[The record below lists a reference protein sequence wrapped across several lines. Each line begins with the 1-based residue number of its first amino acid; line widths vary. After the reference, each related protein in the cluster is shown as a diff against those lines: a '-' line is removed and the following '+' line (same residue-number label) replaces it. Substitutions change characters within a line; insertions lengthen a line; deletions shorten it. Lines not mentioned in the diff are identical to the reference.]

1 MTERKALNGKPYAR
15 NPQIRF
21 VEGEIASCTA
31 AIETE
36 GRNSPSIAQ
45 GLSSLRRVSCRRQPE
60 GRTSGCVTSRRENP
74 LFIQKQEKIV
84 TGRIAL
90 AGRSVSLLIV
100 MMSALCGSAEICNLN
115 ESGFGLTTPGLWV
128 TESGVECN
136 EITSSDVYVCKGKCL
151 TFRID
156 AYDGGTFPGGS
167 LVIGSADEM
176 GAGLISQKTGAALT
190 FPDYGIVECGGL
202 VLKNGVLA
210 VADAAGRY
218 DILKGKITVEATSAK
233 PFMIVDKRAYH
244 KSSGGFARVEINADF
259 RGAAGSAI
267 EFGSVFQHDVD
278 GLDDGNK
285 TTQTNTT
292 LLLTGTFN
300 NFYGTLTVTNKLQ
313 TASITTL
320 GALNS
325 YGSRLKLDTDS
336 VFSGKMVVNSGNVLE
351 CTTAGKEY
359 QIGVLELR
367 PGSVLLLNGSTTLD
381 SRKVPSSTSCASLR
395 VSGECRASGPVMVA
409 LPGCTALPDGKT
421 NRIEIL
427 TAASSSEINPDDFV
441 LVGCGTSNY
450 ETYHFVSS
458 RFVVESGVD
467 GAKTLFC
474 EFEPYAMLIASDST
488 AREPG
493 KVLYPSAIT
502 NDASWSSG
510 VAQDP
515 NVTYVVI
522 GLGSTAM
529 SLRSLRINENGTD
542 TCVFSGKRL
551 IIAKDGKL
559 YTDCGVFRSERNPL
573 RILDDGR
580 ILNMK
585 GNDLKFIGGIDLHR
599 GNALMYM
606 FNNLCDIDV
615 LTGSGTLVA
624 GKGQSST
631 KNYRGRYQ
639 LRNTE
644 EFMGTVLMQQDDP
657 PRSTEYQTLEV
668 CNNALGGT
676 LPEFNPAALCLTKQ
690 STLEVVESS
699 PTQRLENVVN
709 RGVFIDGEGRVQL
722 EEAHEYL
729 RIDWPISMNG
739 ELWKEGAGTL
749 VLGGECLFGSAGAAD
764 PSADTVADIHLKDGV
779 LAVASASAI
788 DGCRLSISNNTTL
801 AVAYSSDNNA
811 LLKYGLRNVKTAE
824 PFKLCDV
831 EGGKLPLAVDFS
843 GWGDTVPI
851 ALEVGLV
858 TVTNKE
864 DIVESVTSMM
874 PETVD
879 MLGVNS
885 FYKVKMSKAV
895 NSDENTV
902 TFKAALT
909 KVGFTVTV
917 R

>member
-1 MTERKALNGKPYAR
+1 M
-15 NPQIRF
+15 
-21 VEGEIASCTA
+21 
-31 AIETE
+31 
-36 GRNSPSIAQ
+36 
-45 GLSSLRRVSCRRQPE
+45 
-60 GRTSGCVTSRRENP
+60 
-74 LFIQKQEKIV
+74 QKQEKGV
-84 TGRIAL
+84 AGRIVL
-90 AGRSVSLLIV
+90 AGLLAFAGVCRAETYYLQKSGLGLVS
-100 MMSALCGSAEICNLN
+100 N
-115 ESGFGLTTPGLWV
+115 EVWKTSGD
-128 TESGVECN
+128 VECN
-136 EITSSDVYVCKGKCL
+136 EITSSDIYVCEGKCL

-218 DILKGKITVEATSAK
+218 DILKGKITVEATSAN
-233 PFMIVDKRAYH
+233 PFMIVDKRNYH

-267 EFGSVFQHDVD
+267 EFGSVFQHDVH

-320 GALNS
+320 GGLSS

-336 VFSGKMVVNSGNVLE
+336 VFSGKMVVNSGSVLE
-351 CTTAGKEY
+351 CATAGKEY
-359 QIGVLELR
+359 QIGELELR
-367 PGSVLLLNGSTTLD
+367 PGSVLVLNGSTVLD
-381 SRKVPSSTSCASLR
+381 SMKVPSSTSCASLR
-395 VSGECRASGPVMVA
+395 VSGECRAAGPVMVA

-441 LVGCGTSNY
+441 LAGCGTSNY
-450 ETYHFVSS
+450 ETYHLVPN

-467 GAKTLFC
+467 GSKTLFC
-474 EFEPYAMLIASDST
+474 EFEPYAMLIASDKT
-488 AREPG
+488 AQTSG
-493 KVLYPSAIT
+493 DYPSAIT
-502 NDASWSSG
+502 NGASWSSG
-510 VAQDP
+510 VAQAP
-515 NVTYVVI
+515 NVNYVVI

-529 SLRSLRINENGTD
+529 SLRSLRINENGID

-551 IIAKDGKL
+551 IIAKNGKL
-559 YTDCGVFRSERNPL
+559 YADCDVFKSEWNPL
-573 RILDDGR
+573 RILDGGK
-580 ILNMK
+580 ILSMQY
-585 GNDLKFIGGIDLHR
+585 GDVKFIGGVDLHR
-599 GNALMYM
+599 GDAAIYMYTND
-606 FNNLCDIDV
+606 FDIDV
-615 LTGSGTLVA
+615 LTGSGTLKA
-624 GKGQSST
+624 GCGSDNSR
-631 KNYRGRYQ
+631 NYSGRYY

-644 EFMGTVLMQQDDP
+644 GFMGILLMQQSNTP
-657 PRSTEYQTLEV
+657 TPTKYQKLSV
-668 CNNALGGT
+668 CNNALGGI
-676 LPEFNPAALCLTKQ
+676 LPEFNPAALCLTDQ
-690 STLEVVESS
+690 STLEVDEMS

-709 RGVFIDGEGRVQL
+709 RGVLIDGVGRVLL

-749 VLGGECLFGSAGAAD
+749 VLGGECLFGSAGASD
-764 PSADTVADIHLKDGV
+764 PSEDTVADIHLKEGV
-779 LAVASASAI
+779 LAIASVSAI
-788 DGCRLSISNNTTL
+788 DGCRLSISNGTSL
-801 AVAYSSDNNA
+801 AVSYSSGNNA
-811 LLKYGLRNVKTAE
+811 LLKYGLRNVKASE
-824 PFKLCDV
+824 PFVLCDV
-831 EGGKLPLAVDFS
+831 EGGKIPLTVDFS
-843 GWGDTVPI
+843 GWGDTIPA

-858 TVTNKE
+858 TVTNQE

>member
-1 MTERKALNGKPYAR
+1 MM
-15 NPQIRF
+15 
-21 VEGEIASCTA
+21 
-31 AIETE
+31 
-36 GRNSPSIAQ
+36 
-45 GLSSLRRVSCRRQPE
+45 
-60 GRTSGCVTSRRENP
+60 
-74 LFIQKQEKIV
+74 QKQEKGV
-84 TGRIAL
+84 AGRIVL
-90 AGRSVSLLIV
+90 AGLLAFAGVCRAETYYLQKSGLGLVS
-100 MMSALCGSAEICNLN
+100 N
-115 ESGFGLTTPGLWV
+115 EVWKTSG
-128 TESGVECN
+128 GVECN
-136 EITSSDVYVCKGKCL
+136 EITSSDVYVCEGKCL

-190 FPDYGIVECGGL
+190 FPNYGIVECGGL

-210 VADAAGRY
+210 VSDAAGRH
-218 DILKGKITVEATSAK
+218 DILKGKITVEATSAN

-267 EFGSVFQHDVD
+267 EFGSVFQHDVY

-292 LLLTGTFN
+292 LLLTGTFK
-300 NFYGTLTVTNKLQ
+300 NFYGTRTVTNNLQ

-320 GALNS
+320 GELRS
-325 YGSRLKLDTDS
+325 YGSRLKLDTDA
-336 VFSGKMVVNSGNVLE
+336 VFSGKMVVNSGSVLE
-351 CTTAGKEY
+351 CATAGKEY
-359 QIGVLELR
+359 QIGELELR

-395 VSGECRASGPVMVA
+395 VSGECRAAGPVMVA

-441 LVGCGTSNY
+441 LAGCGTSNY
-450 ETYHFVSS
+450 ETYHLVPN

-467 GAKTLFC
+467 GSKTLFC
-474 EFEPYAMLIASDST
+474 EFEPYAMLIASDKT
-488 AREPG
+488 AQTSG
-493 KVLYPSAIT
+493 DYPSAIT
-502 NDASWSSG
+502 NGASWSSG
-510 VAQDP
+510 VAQAP
-515 NVTYVVI
+515 NVNYVVI

-529 SLRSLRINENGTD
+529 SLRSLRINENGIN

-551 IIAKDGKL
+551 IIAKNGKL
-559 YTDCGVFRSERNPL
+559 YADCDVFKSEWNPL
-573 RILDDGR
+573 RILDGGK
-580 ILNMK
+580 ILSMQY
-585 GNDLKFIGGIDLHR
+585 GDVKFIGGVDLHR
-599 GNALMYM
+599 GDAAIYMYTND
-606 FNNLCDIDV
+606 FDIDV
-615 LTGSGTLVA
+615 LTGSGTLKA
-624 GKGQSST
+624 GCGSDNSR
-631 KNYRGRYQ
+631 NYSGRYY

-644 EFMGTVLMQQDDP
+644 GFMGILLMQQNNTP
-657 PRSTEYQTLEV
+657 TPTKYQKLSV
-668 CNNALGGT
+668 CNNALGGI
-676 LPEFNPAALCLTKQ
+676 LPEFNPAALCLTDQ
-690 STLEVVESS
+690 STLEVDEMS

-709 RGVFIDGEGRVQL
+709 RGVLIDGVGRVLL

-749 VLGGECLFGSAGAAD
+749 VLGGECLFGSAGASD
-764 PSADTVADIHLKDGV
+764 PSEDTVADIHLKEGV
-779 LAVASASAI
+779 LAIASVSAI
-788 DGCRLSISNNTTL
+788 DGCRLSISNGTSL
-801 AVAYSSDNNA
+801 AVSYSSGNNA
-811 LLKYGLRNVKTAE
+811 LLKYGLRNVKASE
-824 PFKLCDV
+824 PFVLCDV
-831 EGGKLPLAVDFS
+831 EGGKIPLTVDFS
-843 GWGDTVPI
+843 SWGDTIPA

-858 TVTNKE
+858 TVTNQA
-864 DIVESVTSMM
+864 DVVASVTSMM

-885 FYKVKMSKAV
+885 IYKVKMSKDV

>member
-21 VEGEIASCTA
+21 DEGEIASCTA

-45 GLSSLRRVSCRRQPE
+45 GLPSLRRVSCRRQPE
-60 GRTSGCVTSRRENP
+60 GRTSGCVTSRREAP
-74 LFIQKQEKIV
+74 LFIQKQEKGV
-84 TGRIAL
+84 AGRIVLAGLLAL
-90 AGRSVSLLIV
+90 AGVCRAETYYLDRTLDPDPKKLVWGLVS
-100 MMSALCGSAEICNLN
+100 N
-115 ESGFGLTTPGLWV
+115 EVWKTS
-128 TESGVECN
+128 SGVECT
-136 EITSSDVYVCKGKCL
+136 EITSSDVYVCAGKTL
-151 TFRID
+151 QFQID
-156 AYDGGTFPGGS
+156 KYEGGTFQGGS
-167 LVIGSADEM
+167 LVIGSDASA
-176 GAGLISQKTGAALT
+176 GAGMIAQARDKATLV
-190 FPDYGIVECGGL
+190 FPDYGTVECGGL
-202 VLKNGVLA
+202 VLKNGMLGIR
-210 VADAAGRY
+210 DAGGGTY
-218 DILKGKITVEATSAK
+218 DILKGKITLEATSAA
-233 PFMIVDKRAYH
+233 PFMIVDSRGD
-244 KSSGGFARVEINADF
+244 SSRTIEINADLQ
-259 RGAAGSAI
+259 GAVGSAM
-267 EFGSVFQHDVD
+267 EYGSVFQHNVD
-278 GLDDGNK
+278 GLAGDYKEGKGKK
-285 TTQTNTT
+285 T
-292 LLLTGTFN
+292 LVLSGAFDK
-300 NFYGTLTVTNKLQ
+300 FYGTLVVTNKLQ

-320 GALNS
+320 GALSS

-359 QIGVLELR
+359 QIGGLELR
-367 PGSVLLLNGSTTLD
+367 PGSVLLLNGSTELD

-409 LPGCTALPDGKT
+409 LPGCSVAANGKT

-467 GAKTLFC
+467 GFKTLFC

-488 AREPG
+488 ARKPG

-522 GLGSTAM
+522 GLGSNAM

-551 IIAKDGKL
+551 IIAKEGKL

-573 RILDDGR
+573 RILDGGR

-585 GNDLKFIGGIDLHR
+585 ENDLKFIGGIDLHR

-606 FNNLCDIDV
+606 FHNVCDIDV

-631 KNYRGRYQ
+631 DNYRGRYK

-690 STLEVVESS
+690 SALEVDEAS

-709 RGVFIDGEGRVQL
+709 RGVFVDGEGRVLL

-729 RIDWPISMNG
+729 RIDWPVSMNG

-749 VLGGECLFGSAGAAD
+749 VLGGECLFGSAGAED
-764 PSADTVADIHLKDGV
+764 PLEDTVADIHLKDGV

-801 AVAYSSDNNA
+801 AVAYSSDNSA

-824 PFKLCDV
+824 PFVLCDV

-858 TVTNKE
+858 TVTNQE
-864 DIVESVTSMM
+864 DIVASVTSMM

>member
-1 MTERKALNGKPYAR
+1 M
-15 NPQIRF
+15 
-21 VEGEIASCTA
+21 
-31 AIETE
+31 
-36 GRNSPSIAQ
+36 
-45 GLSSLRRVSCRRQPE
+45 
-60 GRTSGCVTSRRENP
+60 
-74 LFIQKQEKIV
+74 QKQEKGV
-84 TGRIAL
+84 AGRIVL
-90 AGRSVSLLIV
+90 AGLLAFAGVCRAETYYLQKSGLGLVS
-100 MMSALCGSAEICNLN
+100 N
-115 ESGFGLTTPGLWV
+115 EVWKTSG
-128 TESGVECN
+128 GVECN
-136 EITSSDVYVCKGKCL
+136 EITSSDIYVCKGKCL

-176 GAGLISQKTGAALT
+176 GVGLISQKTGAALT
-190 FPDYGIVECGGL
+190 FPNYGIVECGGL

-218 DILKGKITVEATSAK
+218 DILKGKITVEATSAN
-233 PFMIVDKRAYH
+233 PFMIVDKRTYH

-259 RGAAGSAI
+259 CGAAGSAI
-267 EFGSVFQHDVD
+267 EFGSVFQHNID
-278 GLDDGNK
+278 GLDGGNK

-300 NFYGTLTVTNKLQ
+300 NFYGTLAVTNKLQ

-320 GALNS
+320 GELSS

-351 CTTAGKEY
+351 CATAGKEY
-359 QIGVLELR
+359 QIGGLKLR

-395 VSGECRASGPVMVA
+395 ITGECQIDGPVMVA

-450 ETYHFVSS
+450 ETYHLVPN

-467 GAKTLFC
+467 GSKTLFC
-474 EFEPYAMLIASDST
+474 EFEPYAMLIASDKT
-488 AREPG
+488 AQTSG
-493 KVLYPSAIT
+493 DYPSAIT
-502 NDASWSSG
+502 NGASWSSG
-510 VAQDP
+510 VAQAP
-515 NVTYVVI
+515 NVNYVVI

-529 SLRSLRINENGTD
+529 SLRSLRINENGIN

-551 IIAKDGKL
+551 IIAKNGKL
-559 YTDCGVFRSERNPL
+559 YADCDVFKSEWNPL
-573 RILDDGR
+573 RILDGGK
-580 ILNMK
+580 ILSMQY
-585 GNDLKFIGGIDLHR
+585 GDVKFIGGVDLHR
-599 GNALMYM
+599 GDAAIYMYTND
-606 FNNLCDIDV
+606 FDIDV
-615 LTGSGTLVA
+615 LTGSGTLKA
-624 GKGQSST
+624 GCGSDNSR
-631 KNYRGRYQ
+631 NYSGRYY

-644 EFMGTVLMQQDDP
+644 GFMGILLMQQNNTP
-657 PRSTEYQTLEV
+657 TPTKYQKLSV
-668 CNNALGGT
+668 CNNALGGI
-676 LPEFNPAALCLTKQ
+676 LPEFNPAALCLTDQ
-690 STLEVVESS
+690 STLEVDEMS

-709 RGVFIDGEGRVQL
+709 RGVLIDGVGRVLL

-749 VLGGECLFGSAGAAD
+749 VLGGECLFGSVGASD
-764 PSADTVADIHLKDGV
+764 SSEDTVADIHLKEGV
-779 LAVASASAI
+779 LAIASVSAI
-788 DGCRLSISNNTTL
+788 DGCRLSISNGTTL
-801 AVAYSSDNNA
+801 AVAYSSGNSA

-824 PFKLCDV
+824 PFVLCDV
-831 EGGKLPLAVDFS
+831 EGGKIPLTVDFS
-843 GWGDTVPI
+843 GWGDTIPA

-858 TVTNKE
+858 TVTNQE

-885 FYKVKMSKAV
+885 FYKIKMSKAV

>member
-1 MTERKALNGKPYAR
+1 MTERKALNGKPYAK

-21 VEGEIASCTA
+21 DEGEIASCTA

-45 GLSSLRRVSCRRQPE
+45 GLPSLRRVSCRRQPE
-60 GRTSGCVTSRRENP
+60 GRTSGCVTSRLEAP

-100 MMSALCGSAEICNLN
+100 MMSTLCGSAEICNLN

-128 TESGVECN
+128 TESGVECS
-136 EITSSDVYVCKGKCL
+136 EIKPSDVYVCAGKTL
-151 TFRID
+151 QFQID
-156 AYDGGTFPGGS
+156 KYEGGTFQGGS
-167 LVIGSADEM
+167 LVIGSDASA
-176 GAGLISQKTGAALT
+176 GAGMIAQSRANATLV
-190 FPDYGIVECGGL
+190 FPDYGTVECGGL
-202 VLKNGVLA
+202 VLKNGMLGVR
-210 VADAAGRY
+210 DAGGGTY
-218 DILKGKITVEATSAK
+218 DILKGKITLEATSDM
-233 PFMIVDKRAYH
+233 PFMIVDSRGD
-244 KSSGGFARVEINADF
+244 SSRTIEINADLQ
-259 RGAAGSAI
+259 GAVGSAM
-267 EFGSVFQHDVD
+267 EYGSVFQHDVD
-278 GLDDGNK
+278 GLANGYKEGKGKK
-285 TTQTNTT
+285 T
-292 LLLTGTFN
+292 LVLSGTFDK
-300 NFYGTLTVTNKLQ
+300 FYGTLAVTNKLQ

-359 QIGVLELR
+359 QIGGLELR

-381 SRKVPSSTSCASLR
+381 SMNVPLSTSCASLR

-427 TAASSSEINPDDFV
+427 TAASSSELNPEDFV
-441 LVGCGTSNY
+441 LAGCETSNF
-450 ETYHFVSS
+450 EIRHLVPS
-458 RFVVESGVD
+458 RFVVESGAD
-467 GAKTLFC
+467 GSKTLFC
-474 EFEPYAMLIASDST
+474 EFEPYAILTASDST
-488 AREPG
+488 SQTSG
-493 KVLYPSAIT
+493 VYPSAIT
-502 NDASWSSG
+502 NGASWSSG
-510 VAQDP
+510 VAQAS
-515 NVTYVVI
+515 NVNYVVI

-529 SLRSLRINENGTD
+529 SLRSLRINENGTN

-551 IIAKDGKL
+551 IIAENGRL
-559 YTDCGVFRSERNPL
+559 YADCDVFKSKWNPL
-573 RILDDGR
+573 RILDGGR
-580 ILNMK
+580 IVSMK
-585 GNDLKFIGGIDLHR
+585 FGDVKFIGGIDLHR
-599 GNALMYM
+599 GNAAMYM
-606 FNNLCDIDV
+606 YTNVFDIDV
-615 LTGSGTLVA
+615 LTGSGTFVA
-624 GKGQSST
+624 GNGFD
-631 KNYRGRYQ
+631 KNKNFKGRYY

-644 EFMGTVLMQQDDP
+644 GFMGTLLMQQHNAP
-657 PRSTEYQTLEV
+657 TPTKYQILDV
-668 CNNALGGT
+668 CNNALGGA
-676 LPEFNPAALCLTKQ
+676 LPEFNPAALCLTDQ
-690 STLEVVESS
+690 SALGVFEAS

-801 AVAYSSDNNA
+801 AVAYSSGNSA

-824 PFKLCDV
+824 PFVLCDV

-864 DIVESVTSMM
+864 DIVESVTYMM

>member
-1 MTERKALNGKPYAR
+1 MTERKALNGKPYAK

-21 VEGEIASCTA
+21 DEGEIASCTA

-45 GLSSLRRVSCRRQPE
+45 GLPSLRRVSCRRQPE
-60 GRTSGCVTSRRENP
+60 GRTSGCVTSRREAP
-74 LFIQKQEKIV
+74 LFIQKQEKGV
-84 TGRIAL
+84 AGRIVL

-128 TESGVECN
+128 TESGVECS
-136 EITSSDVYVCKGKCL
+136 EIKSSDVYVCAGKTL
-151 TFRID
+151 QFQID
-156 AYDGGTFPGGS
+156 KYEGGTFQGGS
-167 LVIGSADEM
+167 LVIGSDDSA
-176 GAGLISQKTGAALT
+176 GVGLIAHKQKAALN
-190 FPDYGIVECGGL
+190 FPDYGTVECGGL
-202 VLKNGVLA
+202 VLKSGMLGSRDVGG
-210 VADAAGRY
+210 DH
-218 DILKGKITVEATSAK
+218 DILKGKITLKATSAA
-233 PFMIVDKRAYH
+233 PFMIVDSRNYPTGAI
-244 KSSGGFARVEINADF
+244 EINADF
-259 RGAAGSAI
+259 HGAADSAM
-267 EFGSVFQHDVD
+267 EFGSEFQHNVD
-278 GLDDGNK
+278 GLDGKYKEGKGKK
-285 TTQTNTT
+285 T
-292 LLLTGTFN
+292 LVLSGAFDK
-300 NFYGTLTVTNKLQ
+300 FYGTLTVTNKLQ

-320 GALNS
+320 GELSS

-359 QIGVLELR
+359 QIGGLELR
-367 PGSVLLLNGSTTLD
+367 PGSVLLLNGSTELD

-409 LPGCTALPDGKT
+409 LPGCSVAANGKT

-467 GAKTLFC
+467 GFKTLFC

-488 AREPG
+488 ARKPG

-551 IIAKDGKL
+551 IIAKEGKL

-573 RILDDGR
+573 RILDGGR

-585 GNDLKFIGGIDLHR
+585 ENDLKFIGGIDLHR

-606 FNNLCDIDV
+606 FHNVCDIDV

-631 KNYRGRYQ
+631 DNYRGRYK

-690 STLEVVESS
+690 SALEVDEAS

-709 RGVFIDGEGRVQL
+709 RGVFVDGEGRVLL

-729 RIDWPISMNG
+729 RIDWPVSMNG

-749 VLGGECLFGSAGAAD
+749 VLGGECLFGSAGAED
-764 PSADTVADIHLKDGV
+764 PLEDTVADIHLKDGV

-824 PFKLCDV
+824 PFVLCDV

-864 DIVESVTSMM
+864 DIVASVTSMM